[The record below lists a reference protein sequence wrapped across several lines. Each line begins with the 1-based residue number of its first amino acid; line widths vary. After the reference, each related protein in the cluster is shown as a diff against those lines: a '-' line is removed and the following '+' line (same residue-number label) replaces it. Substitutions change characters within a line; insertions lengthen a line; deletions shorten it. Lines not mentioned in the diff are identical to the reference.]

1 MNRKGIALGAL
12 LAGVI
17 SASAFATYNATAV
30 GTVKFITQMGPG
42 LQYAPETF
50 VFQISN
56 QPATTC
62 SSGYSQFLV
71 SPGSTASLLD
81 AMTQTGLPHLPGM
94 STVSEALMLL
104 ERGYRDL
111 KFFPAEACGGTA
123 FLRAIQSPLPGARF
137 CPTGGINAATVGS
150 YLSLP
155 NVGCVGGSWLTPS
168 DVVAAQKWDRVRA
181 LAAATA
187 RLTSAS

>member
-12 LAGVI
+12 LAGMI
-17 SASAFATYNATAV
+17 STSAFATYNATAV

-71 SPGSTASLLD
+71 SPASVPD
-81 AMTQTGLPHLPGM
+81 
-94 STVSEALMLL
+94 
-104 ERGYRDL
+104 
-111 KFFPAEACGGTA
+111 
-123 FLRAIQSPLPGARF
+123 
-137 CPTGGINAATVGS
+137 AATRRNMLAILMTAKATGAEVQVAYDNANGYCDQGS
-150 YLSLP
+150 PAVYYLSL
-155 NVGCVGGSWLTPS
+155 
-168 DVVAAQKWDRVRA
+168 K
-181 LAAATA
+181 
-187 RLTSAS
+187 